1 MMKVAYLYV
10 FDTMADWEAGYA
22 IAELNS
28 GRYFKNGSMKYTVK
42 TISNSLEPIVT
53 MGGMRVI
60 PDTTVNEFK
69 LDDAGLLILPGGN
82 TWLETIHDPILEKA
96 KECLHDDITVAA
108 ICGATFG
115 LARAGLLND
124 RYHTSNDLDYL
135 MSVCPNY
142 AGSVFYRPEPA
153 VSDRKLITA
162 PGTAPIEFAYQIL
175 KSLDVISSQ
184 ALEAWYQLNRTHE
197 ARYFFELMVS
207 LK

>member
-162 PGTAPIEFAYQIL
+162 PGVAPIEFAYQIL
-175 KSLDVISSQ
+175 KSLDVISPQ

>member
-1 MMKVAYLYV
+1 MIKVAYLYV
-10 FDTMADWEAGYA
+10 FDTMADWEGGYA

-42 TISNSLEPIVT
+42 TISNSMEPIVT

-82 TWLETIHDPILEKA
+82 TWLETIHDQILEKA
-96 KECLHDDITVAA
+96 KECLHHDITVAA

-142 AGSVFYRPEPA
+142 AGSAFYRPEPA

-162 PGTAPIEFAYQIL
+162 PGVAPIEFAYQIL
-175 KSLDVISSQ
+175 KSLDVISPQ

>member
-1 MMKVAYLYV
+1 MMKIAYLYV

-60 PDTTVNEFK
+60 PDSTVYEFK

-82 TWLETIHDPILEKA
+82 TWLEPIHDPILEKA
-96 KECLHDDITVAA
+96 KECLHNDIPVAA

-142 AGSVFYRPEPA
+142 AGSAFYRPEPA
-153 VSDRKLITA
+153 VSDMKLITA
-162 PGTAPIEFAYQIL
+162 PGVAPIEFAYQIL
-175 KSLDVISSQ
+175 KSLDVISPR